1 MAIDNLLNMQQILGN
16 IQQQYPIK
24 PPTFVPP
31 PPPPPTVNPRNSKRQ
46 NWADMLYLLGGA
58 LKGNDMSQD
67 MAMLQQSQQLRTA
80 RDNAAKLE
88 KDLIAQGFDAG
99 FARSTA
105 QDPQARSAYTTAM
118 INKQL
123 GTTKQP
129 NSYQEYILSD
139 KTPTTEE
146 YSLFLKNKSAPSTV
160 IDQRGET
167 EFVKN
172 SVTSGFADI
181 KETRAIVATSNELLP
196 RLEAASLIIQSEKF
210 DTGPTADA
218 LLDVKRLYE
227 DISGAK
233 VKNVTNQEVFKALAN
248 FTVPRMRPPG
258 SGATSDFEANLFQTA
273 TFGLQNT
280 KEGNEIIIGT
290 MMQNA
295 KRDKELLK
303 LKEQYLGL
311 SKGEEGK
318 TSIKGSTLGFDAWL
332 SDNDLVPP
340 LYKQINLNSENIGE
354 LYDNKQI
361 RNGQVYIDMSDPRNP
376 QLRVFRLT
384 DFDD

>member
-1 MAIDNLLNMQQILGN
+1 MNLFERLKEKSRRITEQERLKDAVRGTGGILSANQVALLSPEQQKALRGTAYDAGMRGIPSKTLAANYQAQQLNQVSQNLMSQIN
-16 IQQQYPIK
+16 
-24 PPTFVPP
+24 
-31 PPPPPTVNPRNSKRQ
+31 NSQLPEDTKQ
-46 NWADMLYLLGGA
+46 G
-58 LKGNDMSQD
+58 LKG
-67 MAMLQQSQQLRTA
+67 MAMLGQ
-80 RDNAAKLE
+80 
-88 KDLIAQGFDAG
+88 FDKVV
-99 FARSTA
+99 
-105 QDPQARSAYTTAM
+105 SALNPTP
-118 INKQL
+118 
-123 GTTKQP
+123 TKQP
-129 NSYQEYILSD
+129 TSYQEYTLSD

-146 YSLFLKNKSAPSTV
+146 YNLFLKNKSGPSTV

-167 EFVKN
+167 KFVEE

-218 LLDVKRLYE
+218 FLDVKKLYE
-227 DISGAK
+227 DVTGVDVENI
-233 VKNVTNQEVFKALAN
+233 TNQEVFKALAN

-258 SGATSDFEANLFQTA
+258 SGATSDFEANLFSTA

-303 LKEQYLGL
+303 LKEQYISL

-340 LYKQINLNSENIGE
+340 LYKQINLSSENIGE

>member
-1 MAIDNLLNMQQILGN
+1 MQQILGN
-16 IQQQYPIK
+16 IQQQYPVN
-24 PPTFVPP
+24 PPTPPP
-31 PPPPPTVNPRNSKRQ
+31 PPPPPTVNAKDPRKQ
-46 NWADMLYLLGGA
+46 KWAHMLYLLGGA

-67 MAMLQQSQQLRTA
+67 MAMLQQAQQLRTA
-80 RDNAAKLE
+80 RDNAARLNAAI
-88 KDLIAQGFDAG
+88 DGSNLNAAQKELAKANPEL
-99 FARSTA
+99 FAKYQFES
-105 QDPQARSAYTTAM
+105 QF
-118 INKQL
+118 

-129 NSYQEYILSD
+129 TSYQEYMLSD

-172 SVTSGFADI
+172 SVSSGFADI
-181 KETRAIVATSNELLP
+181 QETRAIVATSNELLP
-196 RLEAASLIIQSEKF
+196 RLEAASLIIQNEKF

-218 LLDVKRLYE
+218 FLDIKKLYE
-227 DISGAK
+227 DVTGVDVENI
-233 VKNVTNQEVFKALAN
+233 TNQEVFKALAN

-258 SGATSDFEANLFQTA
+258 SGATSDFEANLFSTA

-303 LKEQYLGL
+303 LKEQYISL
-311 SKGEEGK
+311 SKGENGK

-332 SDNDLVPP
+332 SDKDLVPP
-340 LYKQINLNSENIGE
+340 LYKQINLKSENIGE

-361 RNGQVYIDMSDPRNP
+361 RNGEVYIDMSDPRNP
-376 QLRVFRLT
+376 QLRVFRLS

>member
-1 MAIDNLLNMQQILGN
+1 MALLDGLKNYIDRKAMEDSIRGSGGMLNADQYALLSPAQQKALRMQGYEASRLN
-16 IQQQYPIK
+16 ISQPELAANYQTQQQNTK
-24 PPTFVPP
+24 LNQV
-31 PPPPPTVNPRNSKRQ
+31 
-46 NWADMLYLLGGA
+46 
-58 LKGNDMSQD
+58 SQ
-67 MAMLQQSQQLRTA
+67 
-80 RDNAAKLE
+80 
-88 KDLIAQGFDAG
+88 DLIAQINNSQLPEATKQGLRGMAMSRQFDKVV
-99 FARSTA
+99 
-105 QDPQARSAYTTAM
+105 SALNPTP
-118 INKQL
+118 
-123 GTTKQP
+123 TKQP
-129 NSYQEYILSD
+129 TSYQEYILSD

-146 YSLFLKNKSAPSTV
+146 YNLFLKNKSAPSTV

-218 LLDVKRLYE
+218 FLDVKKLYE
-227 DISGAK
+227 DITG
-233 VKNVTNQEVFKALAN
+233 VEVENITNQEVFKALAN

-258 SGATSDFEANLFQTA
+258 SGATSDFEANLFSTA

-303 LKEQYLGL
+303 LKEQYISL

>member
-1 MAIDNLLNMQQILGN
+1 MATNGLLNMQQILGG
-16 IQQQYPIK
+16 IQQQYPVN
-24 PPTFVPP
+24 PPTPP
-31 PPPPPTVNPRNSKRQ
+31 PPPPSPTANPRDPRKQ
-46 NWADMLYLLGGA
+46 KWADMLYLLGGA

-67 MAMLQQSQQLRTA
+67 MVMLQQGQQLRTA

-88 KDLIAQGFDAG
+88 KDLIAQGFDAS
-99 FARSTA
+99 FARSVSQSPGATT
-105 QDPQARSAYTTAM
+105 AYTTAM

-123 GTTKQP
+123 GTTNLPDAIEKYNFAVKQG
-129 NSYQEYILSD
+129 YKGTFMQFTQD
-139 KTPTTEE
+139 T
-146 YSLFLKNKSAPSTV
+146 KSPSTV

-196 RLEAASLIIQSEKF
+196 RLEAASLIIQSEDF

-218 LLDVKRLYE
+218 FLDVKKLYE
-227 DISGAK
+227 DVTGVDVENI
-233 VKNVTNQEVFKALAN
+233 TNQEVFKALAN

-258 SGATSDFEANLFQTA
+258 SGATSDFEANLFSTA

-303 LKEQYLGL
+303 LKEQYISL

-361 RNGQVYIDMSDPRNP
+361 RNGEVYIDMSDPRNP
-376 QLRVFRLT
+376 QLRVFRLI